1 MQAGVFLFLGFR
13 GEWRRRDWYRL
24 FEGGGWECANELGRR
39 ARGIVT
45 AGDDQ
50 PHTRL
55 GDDFGGSHGIEDAGG
70 GGDGVGSEGWETA
83 VCGGEKIGDG
93 GVIG

>member
-1 MQAGVFLFLGFR
+1 MTA
-13 GEWRRRDWYRL
+13 RD
-24 FEGGGWECANELGRR
+24 A
-39 ARGIVT
+39 
-45 AGDDQ
+45 Q

-70 GGDGVGSEGWETA
+70 GGDGVGGEGRETA